1 MYKWWALSD
10 AHCSKLHKETKPILY
25 HVRDTRGMCEGHAGD
40 TRVVQY
46 ASYRKCRA
54 AGTKEASMGRGSLLK
69 CFGSHAHQLSTWH
82 CAQQLHK
89 EL

>member
-1 MYKWWALSD
+1 MV
-10 AHCSKLHKETKPILY
+10 

-54 AGTKEASMGRGSLLK
+54 AGTKEASMGRAAFSSVL
-69 CFGSHAHQLSTWH
+69 AHMHTN
-82 CAQQLHK
+82 
-89 EL
+89 

>member
-1 MYKWWALSD
+1 MV
-10 AHCSKLHKETKPILY
+10 

-82 CAQQLHK
+82 RAQLGAAAQSRAIARRLFPHA
-89 EL
+89 